1 MKILKPHHK
10 KWTFSYIKIHFKPKN
25 HIWLIFKTMHLIKK
39 SMQGGVAESANGV
52 IKSLPSVSGGTILR
66 QETLQVQQEV
76 NPSLYEELKLGQDG
90 AGFKRLKLL
99 SRTTT
104 GEESFSRSSQERQ
117 LFEDVP
123 RKETY

>member
-1 MKILKPHHK
+1 M
-10 KWTFSYIKIHFKPKN
+10 SV
-25 HIWLIFKTMHLIKK
+25 
-39 SMQGGVAESANGV
+39 QGGVAESANGV
-52 IKSLPSVSGGTILR
+52 VKSLPSVSGGTILR

-104 GEESFSRSSQERQ
+104 GEDSFSRSSQERQ